1 MQPRVTLVP
10 FSTADLAALR
20 WLKTADS
27 PFVFTLSSGDL
38 PLAQLR
44 WADRSGSLA
53 HAETAADLWT
63 LKRGGFLNPHVTLR
77 TTDSEAALAR
87 ISVHFNYHSVS
98 FAGGAVYRFHR
109 AGILVPAWQITTE
122 AGAEL
127 VHLEPVRE
135 GRKLTGGAILTS
147 TAGAECPD
155 LAALLVLSWYFIVLA
170 WFEDETLVP
179 LEGSDAT

>member
-1 MQPRVTLVP
+1 MIGPIS
-10 FSTADLAALR
+10 FCAAMKSSICASVR
-20 WLKTADS
+20 AIC
-27 PFVFTLSSGDL
+27 FTLSSGDL

-122 AGAEL
+122 AGAERVL
-127 VHLEPVRE
+127 NLPVLMTVPR
-135 GRKLTGGAILTS
+135 LAI
-147 TAGAECPD
+147 TAESRQPA
-155 LAALLVLSWYFIVLA
+155 I
-170 WFEDETLVP
+170 T
-179 LEGSDAT
+179 